1 MLAALFVP
9 DDFALFAQ
17 WQFSTSLCI
26 LRSDLEANAD
36 LSTHTYVRGIP
47 HTGYSLYT
55 ATSWYLRLHFALQ
68 RETCH
73 QLWAVTVVAL
83 LTIKSSGKGQEP
95 LV

>member
-68 RETCH
+68 EGN
-73 QLWAVTVVAL
+73 LPSVVGCD
-83 LTIKSSGKGQEP
+83 SGGF
-95 LV
+95 VNH